1 MLLGSSFR
9 PVVAG
14 WPVPDA
20 AVRLL
25 RVVDTGKPDA
35 FEMMLRVDDRPRVV
49 AVKVMPFVDGIAVY
63 ANDVTDRRADE
74 IRMCDLE
81 QRARQAEQRLIDALA
96 ASPDPFAVFDAD
108 ERLVLGNQPWA
119 DRKSVGWG
127 KGVSVRVNL

>member
-1 MLLGSSFR
+1 MAVRPVPGGDGAAVDLGWTVVSTAAEQLLGRPRHMLLGTSFR

-49 AVKVMPFVDGIAVY
+49 AVKVMPFVDGTAVY
-63 ANDVTDRRADE
+63 ANDVTNRPADE
-74 IRMCDLE
+74 I
-81 QRARQAEQRLIDALA
+81 
-96 ASPDPFAVFDAD
+96 
-108 ERLVLGNQPWA
+108 ERRSLG
-119 DRKSVGWG
+119 
-127 KGVSVRVNL
+127 